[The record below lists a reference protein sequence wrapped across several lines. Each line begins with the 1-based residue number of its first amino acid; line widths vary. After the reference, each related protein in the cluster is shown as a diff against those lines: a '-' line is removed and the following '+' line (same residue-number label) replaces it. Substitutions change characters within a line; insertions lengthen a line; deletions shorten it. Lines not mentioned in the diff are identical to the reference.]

1 MNDDELITLVREQ
14 RTTVPMTTPVQEI
27 IRRGRGVRARR
38 RVPGLAAVLA
48 VTAGIAVAVTALA
61 SGHPAPGQSRAQ
73 LAAWTVTRQADG
85 EVFVS
90 IRELRDP
97 AGLQATL
104 RADGVLA
111 VVYTSRSGP
120 PPGCQ
125 PEPARPYLLREIVRM
140 HPGQRGAVLTI
151 DPPAIPRGAALA
163 ITVFPV
169 WVGRLGT
176 HPANTRTGSGI
187 GAGIALAYASPHCT
201 GS

>member
-27 IRRGRGVRARR
+27 IRRGRAVRARR

-48 VTAGIAVAVTALA
+48 VTAGAAVAVTALA
-61 SGHPAPGQSRAQ
+61 SGNPAPGQPRAQ

-85 EVFVS
+85 EVSVS

-104 RADGVLA
+104 RADGVPA
-111 VVYTSRSGP
+111 VVYTGLSGP

-125 PEPARPYLLREIVRM
+125 PEPASSYLLKEIVRM
-140 HPGQRGAVLTI
+140 HPDRKDALFTI
-151 DPPAIPRGAALA
+151 DPPAIPRGAALG

-169 WVGRLGT
+169 RVGGLGT
-176 HPANTRTGSGI
+176 HPANTRTGSAVGSGI
-187 GAGIALAYASPHCT
+187 SLVYASPHCT